1 MENEA
6 KNGEDSAESM
16 SAGARAAHS
25 EGAIPREAIPNEAI
39 FNFELE
45 LDSAEMEQRSTAT
58 PLLDE
63 QIRLL
68 LRENRLGL
76 WRGRLKRYT
85 DFSSGKPLIDLPL
98 RCIAHTHPDCQFR
111 WVRLTANF
119 AAATGNTQGVI
130 ITDII
135 PREAIEKN
143 PVKIILKSSS
153 GLSFETEQF
162 KIGPH
167 VTAEKSQE
175 YQTYFPELRT
185 SGIGFT
191 SAIWQFQAL
200 PDAVLHVDCD
210 LHVRAT
216 VPATMT
222 ALTSIFTLRGRLAM
236 NGITGLIPVIGSRT
250 IALQIV
256 EENPLPNE

>member
-6 KNGEDSAESM
+6 KNREGSAESEV
-16 SAGARAAHS
+16 AY
-25 EGAIPREAIPNEAI
+25 EGVTLNEAT
-39 FNFELE
+39 FDFELD
-45 LDSAEMEQRSTAT
+45 LDEAEMEQRNSAT
-58 PLLDE
+58 PLIDE

-76 WRGRLKRYT
+76 WRGQLTRYT
-85 DFSSGKPLIDLPL
+85 DFQSGNSLIHLPL

-119 AAATGNTQGVI
+119 ADTQGVI
-130 ITDII
+130 ITDIV

-143 PVKIILKSSS
+143 PVKITIKSSS

-167 VTAEKSQE
+167 MSTEVNQE

-185 SGIGFT
+185 SGVGFT
-191 SAIWQFQAL
+191 SAVWQFQAL
-200 PDAVLHVDCD
+200 PNAVLHVDSD

-216 VPATMT
+216 VPATVT
-222 ALTSIFTLRGRLAM
+222 ALTSNFTVRGRLSM
-236 NGITGLIPVIGSRT
+236 NGITGLIPLIGRRNIS
-250 IALQIV
+250 LQIAAKTLL
-256 EENPLPNE
+256 N

>member
-6 KNGEDSAESM
+6 KNREDSAESKV
-16 SAGARAAHS
+16 AN
-25 EGAIPREAIPNEAI
+25 EGATHNEATLD
-39 FNFELE
+39 FELE
-45 LDSAEMEQRSTAT
+45 LDTAEREQRNTTA
-58 PLLDE
+58 PLMDE

-76 WRGRLKRYT
+76 WRGQLKRYM
-85 DFSSGKPLIDLPL
+85 DFQSGNTLFDLPL

-111 WVRLTANF
+111 WVRLTASF
-119 AAATGNTQGVI
+119 ADANGVI

-135 PREAIEKN
+135 PREAIDKN
-143 PVKIILKSSS
+143 PVKITIKSSS

-167 VTAEKSQE
+167 ITAEKSQE

-200 PDAVLHVDCD
+200 PNAVLHVDCD

-216 VPATMT
+216 VPAAMT
-222 ALTSIFTLRGRLAM
+222 ALPAKFILRGRLAM
-236 NGITGLIPVIGSRT
+236 NGVTGLIPVIGSRN
-250 IALQIV
+250 ISLQIV
-256 EENPLPNE
+256 EENSLPN